1 MVATALSSEDWHLA
15 WPAGNTRTSGH
26 RFFSNFADS
35 HDGNDVTREIVGKGS
50 NKETKLTHQGGKDS
64 ALGVDKSSE
73 AKDHKDAPASHKDAG
88 KDEKAG
94 EADTKK
100 HDSADAAEDAKGKGK
115 GKGLVDDVKGKGKG
129 KGGHNHHR
137 HHSRRSRHRH
147 RHRRHRS
154 HSASHHRRHASASKR
169 MKHLLQRQR
178 QLRSLSPRGRSRGR
192 SRSLSPWRYGD
203 RFSSSPK
210 SVASLR
216 RSVGLLEVPKT
227 TSSRALDA
235 AHAAPAVPWD
245 VLGRRRPKD
254 QATAFLFNIGK
265 DADEANQIDQETDQ
279 LEIQEEAK
287 TIVNAEGAGY
297 DPPTGVEEGEE
308 DEFEHEMEE
317 MPQGAAAAAAGDFSQ
332 PSGPGCQCN
341 EWDPLTTALP
351 EDKQHASLVM
361 LQRRI
366 RPENHVAPSL
376 REAAASVEHA
386 GRLFEGW
393 VHRRQQLADVL
404 PDLAVK
410 MESCHNRAKNFAK
423 SAAEKALNGLEER
436 LEEEEEA
443 EADAEE
449 QAEMAE
455 GQNRFEAVAEA
466 QEDFNEMVQEEHAM
480 PTPGAPLHQPGQT
493 AFQAQGVEQ
502 LAQAM
507 GQIYGHG
514 GHGPPPIQGEVPAHA
529 APHAEQTPEEA
540 VMEAPQQL
548 EVEEEIQEDAD
559 LEQAKEVENW
569 GDFFRECGEFR
580 IPPTVLAARRAANE
594 AYWAFDR
601 AMHVAEKKVGRAIQH
616 SLIRGA

>member
-1 MVATALSSEDWHLA
+1 
-15 WPAGNTRTSGH
+15 
-26 RFFSNFADS
+26 
-35 HDGNDVTREIVGKGS
+35 
-50 NKETKLTHQGGKDS
+50 
-64 ALGVDKSSE
+64 
-73 AKDHKDAPASHKDAG
+73 
-88 KDEKAG
+88 
-94 EADTKK
+94 
-100 HDSADAAEDAKGKGK
+100 
-115 GKGLVDDVKGKGKG
+115 
-129 KGGHNHHR
+129 
-137 HHSRRSRHRH
+137 
-147 RHRRHRS
+147 
-154 HSASHHRRHASASKR
+154 

-178 QLRSLSPRGRSRGR
+178 QLRSLSPSSGGRSRGR
-192 SRSLSPWRYGD
+192 SRSLSPWRYGE
-203 RFSSSPK
+203 RFSSPK

-216 RSVGLLEVPKT
+216 RRVGLLEVPSTK
-227 TSSRALDA
+227 SSRAAHAAHA
-235 AHAAPAVPWD
+235 AHAAPWEA
-245 VLGRRRPKD
+245 LGRRRPKD

-265 DADEANQIDQETDQ
+265 GADEANQIDQETDQ

-317 MPQGAAAAAAGDFSQ
+317 AAGAGVGVSPGAAPDFSQ
-332 PSGPGCQCN
+332 RPGCQCD

-376 REAAASVEHA
+376 REAAASVERA

-423 SAAEKALNGLEER
+423 SAAEKALHGLEER

-466 QEDFNEMVQEEHAM
+466 QEDFNEMVQEGHL
-480 PTPGAPLHQPGQT
+480 PGAPGPNGAAGALHQPGT
-493 AFQAQGVEQ
+493 AFEAQGVEQ
-502 LAQAM
+502 LAQSM

-514 GHGPPPIQGEVPAHA
+514 GHGPPPIQGEVP
-529 APHAEQTPEEA
+529 PGQPEQTPEEA